1 MKEDFCQR
9 LPWEGEGPEKGGIQ
23 PLPSPGNPRKGL
35 DFLRRGRNN
44 VAEKSRPPPGAVQ
57 EDTK

>member
-23 PLPSPGNPRKGL
+23 PLPSPGNPPGQFHELFEGL
-35 DFLRRGRNN
+35 KNLIESSFF
-44 VAEKSRPPPGAVQ
+44 S
-57 EDTK
+57 TKK